1 MKTININVPHGWRE
15 LASVIRFNLLKLK
28 TYSKKAIGS
37 EIIQPISCIYRFFV
51 LSLSQNKKDMT
62 FDDIT
67 GDGRLWAVRYDGAND
82 NELFR
87 LFDQWNDVMWLRNFF
102 KENINDLSAYF
113 KITDINQAISDTIDD
128 SEILEGV
135 ILDISP
141 EANLDLIFRPL
152 SNNRTIA
159 EMLEKMKARGERTNR
174 HDSWLRIYAI
184 RLADGKYI
192 ITGGAIKLTAT
203 MQERPHTQ
211 AELDKI
217 EKVRRFLL
225 DEGIVDDD
233 GFIDYIS
240 EL

>member
-1 MKTININVPHGWRE
+1 M
-15 LASVIRFNLLKLK
+15 
-28 TYSKKAIGS
+28 
-37 EIIQPISCIYRFFV
+37 
-51 LSLSQNKKDMT
+51 
-62 FDDIT
+62 
-67 GDGRLWAVRYDGAND
+67 
-82 NELFR
+82 
-87 LFDQWNDVMWLRNFF
+87 FDQWNDVMWLRIFF

-141 EANLDLIFRPL
+141 EAN
-152 SNNRTIA
+152 
-159 EMLEKMKARGERTNR
+159 
-174 HDSWLRIYAI
+174 

>member
-1 MKTININVPHGWRE
+1 MKI
-15 LASVIRFNLLKLK
+15 
-28 TYSKKAIGS
+28 KAIGS
-37 EIIQPISCIYRFFV
+37 EIIQPISCICRFFV
-51 LSLSQNKKDMT
+51 LSLSPNKKDMT

-159 EMLEKMKARGERTNR
+159 EMSEKMKASGE
-174 HDSWLRIYAI
+174 
-184 RLADGKYI
+184 
-192 ITGGAIKLTAT
+192 
-203 MQERPHTQ
+203 
-211 AELDKI
+211 
-217 EKVRRFLL
+217 
-225 DEGIVDDD
+225 
-233 GFIDYIS
+233 
-240 EL
+240 

>member
-1 MKTININVPHGWRE
+1 
-15 LASVIRFNLLKLK
+15 
-28 TYSKKAIGS
+28 
-37 EIIQPISCIYRFFV
+37 
-51 LSLSQNKKDMT
+51 
-62 FDDIT
+62 
-67 GDGRLWAVRYDGAND
+67 
-82 NELFR
+82 
-87 LFDQWNDVMWLRNFF
+87 MWLRNFF

-211 AELDKI
+211 A
-217 EKVRRFLL
+217 
-225 DEGIVDDD
+225 
-233 GFIDYIS
+233 
-240 EL
+240 

>member
-1 MKTININVPHGWRE
+1 
-15 LASVIRFNLLKLK
+15 
-28 TYSKKAIGS
+28 
-37 EIIQPISCIYRFFV
+37 
-51 LSLSQNKKDMT
+51 MT

-184 RLADGKYI
+184 RLTDGKYI

-211 AELDKI
+211 AELEKI

-225 DEGIVDDD
+225 DEGIVDDE

>member
-1 MKTININVPHGWRE
+1 
-15 LASVIRFNLLKLK
+15 
-28 TYSKKAIGS
+28 
-37 EIIQPISCIYRFFV
+37 
-51 LSLSQNKKDMT
+51 MT

-192 ITGGAIKLTAT
+192 ITGGAIKLTAP

>member
-1 MKTININVPHGWRE
+1 
-15 LASVIRFNLLKLK
+15 
-28 TYSKKAIGS
+28 
-37 EIIQPISCIYRFFV
+37 
-51 LSLSQNKKDMT
+51 MT

-152 SNNRTIA
+152 SNNCTIA

>member
-1 MKTININVPHGWRE
+1 M
-15 LASVIRFNLLKLK
+15 A
-28 TYSKKAIGS
+28 
-37 EIIQPISCIYRFFV
+37 EIAQPISCIYRDFV
-51 LSLSQNKKDMT
+51 LYLRKNNNEMT

-67 GDGRLWAVRYDGAND
+67 GDGRLWAVRYDRTSE

-87 LFDQWNDVMWLRNFF
+87 LFDQWNDVVWLRKFF

-141 EANLDLIFRPL
+141 DADLDLIFRPL

-159 EMLEKMKARGERTNR
+159 EMLEKMKARGKVTNR

-211 AELDKI
+211 IELDKI

-225 DEGIVDDD
+225 DEGIVDDE

>member
-1 MKTININVPHGWRE
+1 
-15 LASVIRFNLLKLK
+15 
-28 TYSKKAIGS
+28 
-37 EIIQPISCIYRFFV
+37 
-51 LSLSQNKKDMT
+51 MT

-67 GDGRLWAVRYDGAND
+67 GNGRLWAVRYDGAND

-113 KITDINQAISDTIDD
+113 KISDINQAISDTIDD

-159 EMLEKMKARGERTNR
+159 EMLEKMKTL
-174 HDSWLRIYAI
+174 S
-184 RLADGKYI
+184 
-192 ITGGAIKLTAT
+192 
-203 MQERPHTQ
+203 
-211 AELDKI
+211 
-217 EKVRRFLL
+217 
-225 DEGIVDDD
+225 
-233 GFIDYIS
+233 
-240 EL
+240 

>member
-1 MKTININVPHGWRE
+1 
-15 LASVIRFNLLKLK
+15 
-28 TYSKKAIGS
+28 
-37 EIIQPISCIYRFFV
+37 
-51 LSLSQNKKDMT
+51 MT

-217 EKVRRFLL
+217 EKVRCFLL